1 MLDLCI
7 RVEDVNTY
15 NNILMDSLLRY
26 YQDLGRAKKRK
37 RKGISQ
43 RHKLI
48 QKFAKIKIWSK
59 FDIQLSFSLFPFLP
73 FHFLSVYFCFY
84 NFFFYDE
91 VILWYLSEKTSPQKY
106 NAQLYKW
113 SDTFL
118 EENRT
123 KKLEKTNSALCQW
136 TPRAFVF
143 IKLANW
149 IVSIS

>member
-84 NFFFYDE
+84 NFFFFMMRLSCD
-91 VILWYLSEKTSPQKY
+91 IYLRRLVPKNITHNCTSDHIHFRGESNEKTWENKFSLVPMKTPC
-106 NAQLYKW
+106 LCFYK
-113 SDTFL
+113 
-118 EENRT
+118 
-123 KKLEKTNSALCQW
+123 
-136 TPRAFVF
+136 
-143 IKLANW
+143 
-149 IVSIS
+149 VS